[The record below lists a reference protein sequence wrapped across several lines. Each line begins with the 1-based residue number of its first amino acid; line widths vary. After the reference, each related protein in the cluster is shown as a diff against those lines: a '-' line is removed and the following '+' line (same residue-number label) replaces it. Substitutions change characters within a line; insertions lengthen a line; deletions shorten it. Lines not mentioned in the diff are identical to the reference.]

1 MLRGVEA
8 DMRAFAA
15 VTLTPVYYLPGDLV
29 NIGADSIIALDAGH
43 VAKIR
48 QHHVAF
54 GEGVEEVLQ
63 LMVDVAELDRDLTS
77 SETVWERPEDFN
89 PAAVADYMSKLVAA
103 QIPLP
108 MVAEEVGW
116 SPQRVSALRAEL
128 AALSSSRRCSSPR
141 PRPSSP
147 APRTRLSRALGRRE
161 TSRVRPPRATSRVR
175 RRVQPSGRRNGRD
188 RPGAV
193 LSGPQ
198 HTDAASAQHPGDD
211 VSWARLVARAGR

>member
-29 NIGADSIIALDAGH
+29 NIGADSIIALHAGH
-43 VAKIR
+43 AAKIR
-48 QHHVAF
+48 QHHVTS

-63 LMVDVAELDRDLTS
+63 LMADVAELDRDLTS
-77 SETVWERPEDFN
+77 SETVWERPENFN
-89 PAAVADYMSKLVAA
+89 PAAGADYMSKLVAA

-128 AALSSSRRCSSPR
+128 AAQQFQALLAA
-141 PRPSSP
+141 P
-147 APRTRLSRALGRRE
+147 ATPD
-161 TSRVRPPRATSRVR
+161 P
-175 RRVQPSGRRNGRD
+175 
-188 RPGAV
+188 
-193 LSGPQ
+193 
-198 HTDAASAQHPGDD
+198 
-211 VSWARLVARAGR
+211 